1 MWQLSFFLSSEKYQ
15 NRVLIGWN
23 KFTVGVK
30 NKITASNAK
39 DIRCALLFLL
49 SPAGTWVTQD
59 QLSLLTQNV
68 TYAKKERNFIRNM
81 HSTVYNA
88 SGPLFILLININVPK
103 LDFTRKRYN
112 DKYLGSCTL
121 RRLNSKYSWRNREEE
136 EREKKGEGGERRG
149 GDVGGGGGGRRK
161 R

>member
-1 MWQLSFFLSSEKYQ
+1 
-15 NRVLIGWN
+15 
-23 KFTVGVK
+23 
-30 NKITASNAK
+30 
-39 DIRCALLFLL
+39 
-49 SPAGTWVTQD
+49 
-59 QLSLLTQNV
+59 
-68 TYAKKERNFIRNM
+68 M